1 MRTPKRPSYTCLVFT
16 ALKEAD
22 DFMVLRQIAAK
33 SGVSTT
39 RASAALHH
47 LYKKKA
53 VSALS
58 DDGQLYWYATPD
70 EDSRHY
76 SNDVVNDK
84 ETHRTR
90 TRKSKPHPRRKS
102 GELPSRK

>member
-22 DFMVLRQIAAK
+22 DFMILRQIAAK
-33 SGVSTT
+33 SGVSNT

-47 LYKKKA
+47 LYQKQA
-53 VSALS
+53 VSAMAQ
-58 DDGQLYWYATPD
+58 DGQLYWYATPE
-70 EDSRHY
+70 EDNRQY

-84 ETHRTR
+84 ETHRA
-90 TRKSKPHPRRKS
+90 RKSKPHPRRKS
-102 GELPSRK
+102 GELPKRK